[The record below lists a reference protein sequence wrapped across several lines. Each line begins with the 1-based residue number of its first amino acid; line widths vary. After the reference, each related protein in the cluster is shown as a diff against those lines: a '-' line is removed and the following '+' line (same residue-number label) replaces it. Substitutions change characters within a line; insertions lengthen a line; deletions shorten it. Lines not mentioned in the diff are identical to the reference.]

1 MVPWCIVI
9 LVSHMCIY
17 DLRFFKVRNLDS
29 ALFLGLLLLDLNSSS
44 LQSALLASVSSICA
58 FTGLKIGMGD
68 LKLWLALLATQSALV
83 LSVVFLS
90 RAVVIAGLLVAA
102 NYLRIGRKSTS
113 IAFAPVLLI
122 PFLSL
127 YLGI

>member
-1 MVPWCIVI
+1 MLPWCIVFLAAHI
-9 LVSHMCIY
+9 CIH

-29 ALFLGLLLLDLNSSS
+29 ALFLGLLLFDLNSSS
-44 LQSALLASVSSICA
+44 FQSALLASVISIHA
-58 FTGLKIGMGD
+58 FIGLKIGMGD
-68 LKLWLALLATQSALV
+68 LKLWIALIATQSALV
-83 LSVVFLS
+83 LSEAFLV
-90 RAVVIAGLLVAA
+90 RAVVIAGLLAAA
-102 NYLRIGRKSTS
+102 NYLRIGRRSDS